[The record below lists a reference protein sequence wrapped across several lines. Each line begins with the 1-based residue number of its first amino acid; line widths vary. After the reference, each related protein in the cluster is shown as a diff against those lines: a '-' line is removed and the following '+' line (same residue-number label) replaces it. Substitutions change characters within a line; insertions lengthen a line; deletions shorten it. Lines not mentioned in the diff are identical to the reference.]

1 MLVIKDF
8 ATTILASA
16 LTAAATS
23 VVVSDASRL
32 PALSAGD
39 YYYLVLQKFTD
50 RTNVEVVKV
59 TGATGNTLTVVRAQA
74 GTTAKSFAIGDY
86 AEQRVTV
93 GTFSEYIAQSV
104 ADKVDKSGGHVEQS
118 LGLLNTGDLV
128 KATVGISYD
137 ATNGHGT
144 ILSGGEGANKATP
157 YVALRPLGVAD
168 SSVQL
173 KYAQDGS
180 LILSGGSRYVET
192 GLLSM
197 RHPQDAN
204 GWPNATNNDA
214 NNYNNRARGK
224 VHVNNNA
231 LYFIADG
238 TFNARRFGIQSGH
251 ESPGYATAYG
261 ILDLNPFGGTVRVN
275 GGTVYHTN
283 YVPTPAAVGA
293 LALAGGTLTGALDQN
308 MGGYGGRML
317 AAGGYAYLQGGK
329 VGGDTADQK
338 LRITGINLVPLTEF
352 DILTAGH
359 GVAKANGARIYTEQ
373 YVPTPSVL
381 GVVPQAR
388 TINSKPLTSDITLS
402 AADVGAVAAAD
413 NTYWRRRGLKT
424 DLNTADNARPGY
436 FSVTP
441 TSVGMPIAGIYG
453 HGLTVGPGDD
463 AQYDVWYSQ
472 ILFGH
477 NNRIYTR
484 NGVNGAAAGAWNYI
498 FTSTDK
504 PTAADVGALPI
515 TGGTLTGNLTAPAVL
530 VSSAQ
535 NTSVNALT
543 RKDYVD
549 SAIAAGDALQ
559 VSKSGDTMTGDLT
572 APKVLVSG
580 VQGAEDNALTRK
592 DYVDSQVATRAPTA
606 HTHTVANVDGLQ
618 TALDG
623 KSATS
628 HTHTAADVGAL
639 PVNANAVSATK
650 LQTAR
655 TINGTDFDGSGNI
668 TTANWGTARTL
679 TIGNSG
685 KSVNGAGNV
694 SWSLAEIG
702 AARSA
707 GEVSSGAAANIS
719 TATFVQWLESIG
731 AFNDKSWTA
740 RCSWSYAAN
749 RTITDTGCGNIHLAG
764 CTIEVI
770 STSTSTYTIRVI
782 TPTTSSGGTTGA
794 EFVYVNNGP
803 DYAPGWRRIYTT
815 SNKPTAADVGALP
828 VQAAGGVLEVGKYI
842 DFHDAGTN
850 VDYSLRLMQEG
861 TSLRVQGAN
870 GYVDV
875 GAKNTGFAHYYTDR
889 PQHYFDKDVNVNDLY
904 VRSDVRLKSN
914 LEPLSDALA
923 KVCSLKGWTYD
934 KKLALDSEA
943 VYRRETGLIAQD
955 VQKVLPSAVHA
966 VEGGL
971 LTLSSSALVALLVEA
986 VKELSEKVKELE
998 YGRT

>member
-59 TGATGNTLTVVRAQA
+59 TGAAGNTLTVVRAQA

-104 ADKVDKSGGHVEQS
+104 VGKVDKSDGYVEQS
-118 LGLLNTGDLV
+118 LGLLNTGDSV
-128 KATVGISYD
+128 KAAVGISYD

-144 ILSGGEGANKATP
+144 ILSGGEGANKVTP

-197 RHPQDAN
+197 KHPQDAN
-204 GWPNATNNDA
+204 GWPNAINFDA
-214 NNYNNRARGK
+214 NNYNSRARGK

-231 LYFIADG
+231 LYFIADAAL
-238 TFNARRFGIQSGH
+238 NARRFGIQSGH
-251 ESPGYATAYG
+251 EHPGYATSYG
-261 ILDLNPFGGTVRVN
+261 ILDLNPFGGNVRVN
-275 GGTVYHTN
+275 GGLVYHTN

-293 LALAGGTLTGALDQN
+293 LALSGGTITGTLDQS
-308 MGGYGGRML
+308 MGGYGGRMT
-317 AAGGYAYLQGGK
+317 AAGGYAYLQGGN
-329 VGGDTADQK
+329 VGGDTSDQK
-338 LRITGINLVPLTEF
+338 LKITGISATALTEF

-373 YVPTPSVL
+373 YVPTPDVL

-402 AADVGAVAAAD
+402 AADVGA
-413 NTYWRRRGLKT
+413 
-424 DLNTADNARPGY
+424 
-436 FSVTP
+436 
-441 TSVGMPIAGIYG
+441 
-453 HGLTVGPGDD
+453 
-463 AQYDVWYSQ
+463 
-472 ILFGH
+472 
-477 NNRIYTR
+477 
-484 NGVNGAAAGAWNYI
+484 
-498 FTSTDK
+498 
-504 PTAADVGALPI
+504 
-515 TGGTLTGNLTAPAVL
+515 
-530 VSSAQ
+530 
-535 NTSVNALT
+535 
-543 RKDYVD
+543 
-549 SAIAAGDALQ
+549 
-559 VSKSGDTMTGDLT
+559 
-572 APKVLVSG
+572 
-580 VQGAEDNALTRK
+580 
-592 DYVDSQVATRAPTA
+592 
-606 HTHTVANVDGLQ
+606 
-618 TALDG
+618 
-623 KSATS
+623 
-628 HTHTAADVGAL
+628 
-639 PVNANAVSATK
+639 
-650 LQTAR
+650 
-655 TINGTDFDGSGNI
+655 
-668 TTANWGTARTL
+668 
-679 TIGNSG
+679 
-685 KSVNGAGNV
+685 
-694 SWSLAEIG
+694 
-702 AARSA
+702 
-707 GEVSSGAAANIS
+707 
-719 TATFVQWLESIG
+719 
-731 AFNDKSWTA
+731 
-740 RCSWSYAAN
+740 
-749 RTITDTGCGNIHLAG
+749 
-764 CTIEVI
+764 
-770 STSTSTYTIRVI
+770 
-782 TPTTSSGGTTGA
+782 
-794 EFVYVNNGP
+794 
-803 DYAPGWRRIYTT
+803 
-815 SNKPTAADVGALP
+815 LP

-842 DFHDAGTN
+842 DFYDAGTN
-850 VDYSLRLMQEG
+850 VDYSLRLMQDG
-861 TSLRVQGAN
+861 TSLRVQGDN

-875 GAKNTGFAHYYTDR
+875 GAKNTAYAHYYTDR

-934 KKLALDSEA
+934 KKLALDSDA

-966 VEGGL
+966 VEGDL

-986 VKELSEKVKELE
+986 VKELSAKVEALE
-998 YGRT
+998 HGST

>member
-50 RTNVEVVKV
+50 RTSVEVVKV
-59 TGATGNTLTVVRAQA
+59 TGVSGNTLTVVRAQA

-104 ADKVDKSGGHVEQS
+104 ADKVDKSGAVVEQS

-144 ILSGGEGANKATP
+144 ILSGGEGANKLTP
-157 YVALRPLGVAD
+157 HILLRPLGMAVA
-168 SSVQL
+168 SVQAM
-173 KYAQDGS
+173 YDTYGS
-180 LILSGGSRYVET
+180 FFLSGGTRYLEAGRIT
-192 GLLSM
+192 SK
-197 RHPQDAN
+197 HDADSL
-204 GWPNATNNDA
+204 GWPTNTPGSA
-214 NNYNNRARGK
+214 NNFCNMARQRVLAGNNG
-224 VHVNNNA
+224 
-231 LYFIADG
+231 LFFIADAG
-238 TFNARRFGIQSGH
+238 FNARRFGIQAGH
-251 ESPGYATAYG
+251 GSQDFTTSYG
-261 ILDLNPFGGTVRVN
+261 TLDLNPYGGAVRVN
-275 GGTVYHTN
+275 GGTVYHTG

-293 LALAGGTLTGALDQN
+293 LALSGGTLTGTLDQN
-308 MGGYGGRML
+308 MGGYGVRFIAWQGI
-317 AAGGYAYLQGGK
+317 AYLQGGK
-329 VGGDTADQK
+329 VGGDTTDQK
-338 LRITGINLVPLTEF
+338 LRITGISSAPLTEF
-352 DILTAGH
+352 DILTSGH

-388 TINSKPLTSDITLS
+388 TINGKPLTSDITLS
-402 AADVGAVAAAD
+402 AADVGAAPVGFGLGVTAMQKTAQDQTQAGFWRDVAIPMAGITLPYD
-413 NTYWRRRGLKT
+413 GTPTQVFIGV
-424 DLNTADNARPGY
+424 NTANKRLKFGY
-436 FSVTP
+436 RSGATTV
-441 TSVGMPIAGIYG
+441 PIEWF
-453 HGLTVGPGDD
+453 
-463 AQYDVWYSQ
+463 DVYS
-472 ILFGH
+472 G
-477 NNRIYTR
+477 NN
-484 NGVNGAAAGAWNYI
+484 
-498 FTSTDK
+498 K

-515 TGGTLTGNLTAPAVL
+515 TGGVLTG
-530 VSSAQ
+530 
-535 NTSVNALT
+535 ALEVPT
-543 RKDYVD
+543 GFIVAAKDV
-549 SAIAAGDALQ
+549 IGAAGDTVRFGDGSFGTKLNFNAKDGEVRVQ
-559 VSKSGDTMTGDLT
+559 VT
-572 APKVLVSG
+572 AGVLHRVYHE
-580 VQGAEDNALTRK
+580 AFK
-592 DYVDSQVATRAPTA
+592 P
-606 HTHTVANVDGLQ
+606 
-618 TALDG
+618 
-623 KSATS
+623 
-628 HTHTAADVGAL
+628 TAADVGAL
-639 PVNANAVSATK
+639 PVDANAVSATK
-650 LQTAR
+650 LLTAR

-679 TIGNSG
+679 TIGDAA

-694 SWSLAEIG
+694 SWSLSEIG

-707 GEVSSGAAANIS
+707 GEVSSGTAANIS
-719 TATFVQWLESIG
+719 TATFVQWLKDSG
-731 AFNDKSWTA
+731 AFDGRVWIA
-740 RCSWSYAAN
+740 RGSWSYAGN
-749 RTITDTGCGNIHLAG
+749 KTITDTGCGNIHLAG

-770 STSTSTYTIRVI
+770 SGSESAFTIRII

-875 GAKNTGFAHYYTDR
+875 GAKNTDYAHYYTDR
-889 PQHYFDKDVNVNDLY
+889 PQHFFDKNVNVNDLY

-986 VKELSEKVKELE
+986 VKELSAKVEALE
-998 YGRT
+998 HGRP